1 MVSMKQLNDINT
13 QHSSDQLSLVRSSK
27 RIELNHRLL
36 EVRLQSVFSQLKVDI
51 GNLQTKSR
59 S

>member
-1 MVSMKQLNDINT
+1 MKQLNDINT